1 MLDYCVVKM
10 PRLPFDKFIHAKR
23 TLTTQMKATGEVM
36 SIGTNFEGALMK
48 AIRSLEQHVDSLLF
62 GDYDKLTD
70 DELLKELEKID
81 DLRIYVIAEAIR
93 RGFDYDTIFNITKID
108 RWFLDKIAVLV
119 EMEKKLAQADTLVKL
134 YYRKQNCLR
143 IPRQCVGSNR

>member
-1 MLDYCVVKM
+1 
-10 PRLPFDKFIHAKR
+10 
-23 TLTTQMKATGEVM
+23 
-36 SIGTNFEGALMK
+36 MK
-48 AIRSLEQHVDSLLF
+48 AIRSLEQHVDSLIF

-119 EMEKKLAQADTLVKL
+119 EMEKKLAQADTLDKAVYIL
-134 YYRKQNCLR
+134 ILILFGEVFCLCLVSKSR
-143 IPRQCVGSNR
+143 CL

>member
-1 MLDYCVVKM
+1 M
-10 PRLPFDKFIHAKR
+10 
-23 TLTTQMKATGEVM
+23 
-36 SIGTNFEGALMK
+36 
-48 AIRSLEQHVDSLLF
+48 DSLLF

-108 RWFLDKIAVLV
+108 RWFLDKIAGFSWRW
-119 EMEKKLAQADTLVKL
+119 K
-134 YYRKQNCLR
+134 RN
-143 IPRQCVGSNR
+143 